1 MSVASVSDTVY
12 SIQYK
17 QKWKRPKA
25 TKKNEDKR
33 DAGIITRGPHK
44 KMLYS
49 ENIYFF
55 NNENV
60 TNLANSFSSS
70 SFVWFEAMLTRPYN
84 SCQKMFYKYI
94 LI

>member
-55 NNENV
+55 NN
-60 TNLANSFSSS
+60 
-70 SFVWFEAMLTRPYN
+70 
-84 SCQKMFYKYI
+84 
-94 LI
+94 